1 MMFCNSTYKNL
12 ASLKDYT
19 KKGFLK
25 RHFDKKTVWVVR
37 LKPKP
42 QLPPPKKETS
52 LRIMYMYL
60 VAGPAVLPAG
70 GWWPGQAGGLPPLLG
85 PDTLVTPA
93 QLTLQPTDSLTG

>member
-1 MMFCNSTYKNL
+1 
-12 ASLKDYT
+12 
-19 KKGFLK
+19 
-25 RHFDKKTVWVVR
+25 
-37 LKPKP
+37 
-42 QLPPPKKETS
+42 
-52 LRIMYMYL
+52 MYL